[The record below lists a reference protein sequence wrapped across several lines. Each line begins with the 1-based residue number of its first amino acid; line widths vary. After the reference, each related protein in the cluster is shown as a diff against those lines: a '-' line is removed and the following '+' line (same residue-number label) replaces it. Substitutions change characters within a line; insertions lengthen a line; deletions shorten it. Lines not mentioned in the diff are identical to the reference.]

1 MGWLIA
7 LGVLA
12 FLALLP
18 LGVRV
23 KYDADGAAGWALL
36 GPVRIRLFPRPK
48 KEKKQKKERR
58 GKQAQP
64 EREKPEQP
72 SRPAQR
78 TPEQPHPAQPARN
91 GKPKESGGRL
101 TDFLPLVRLGLD
113 FLGDFRRKLRVNR
126 LVLRLTLAGDD
137 PCDLAVDYGRAWAAV
152 GNLLAAM
159 QRAFVIQKRDVEVQ
173 CDFLGEETK
182 VVFAMDL
189 TITLGRILG
198 LLVKYGIRAVAIL
211 LKMKNQ
217 KAVQNN
223 E

>member
-1 MGWLIA
+1 MGWLI
-7 LGVLA
+7 
-12 FLALLP
+12 FLAILIGLGCVP
-18 LGVRV
+18 LGVRLH
-23 KYDADGAAGWALL
+23 YDEDGPLAAVLL
-36 GPVRIRLFPRPK
+36 GRLPIVLYPLPGWLKKLTSREKKDGEKKPK
-48 KEKKQKKERR
+48 KEKPKKE
-58 GKQAQP
+58 
-64 EREKPEQP
+64 KP
-72 SRPAQR
+72 
-78 TPEQPHPAQPARN
+78 
-91 GKPKESGGRL
+91 PKDTVGEAPQGGSWKK
-101 TDFLPLVRLGLD
+101 FLPLVRLGLH

-137 PCDLAVDYGRAWAAV
+137 PCDLAVNYGRAWAAV

>member
-1 MGWLIA
+1 MGWLI
-7 LGVLA
+7 
-12 FLALLP
+12 FLAILIGLGCVP
-18 LGVRV
+18 LGVRLR
-23 KYDADGAAGWALL
+23 YDEDGPLAAVLL
-36 GPVRIRLFPRPK
+36 GRLPIVLYPLPGWLKKLTSREKKDGEKKPK
-48 KEKKQKKERR
+48 KEKPKKE
-58 GKQAQP
+58 
-64 EREKPEQP
+64 KP
-72 SRPAQR
+72 
-78 TPEQPHPAQPARN
+78 
-91 GKPKESGGRL
+91 PKDTVGEGPQGGSWKK
-101 TDFLPLVRLGLD
+101 FLPLVRLGLH

-137 PCDLAVDYGRAWAAV
+137 PCDLAVNYGRAWAAV

-159 QRAFVIQKRDVEVQ
+159 QRTFVIQKRDVEVQ

>member
-1 MGWLIA
+1 MGWLI
-7 LGVLA
+7 
-12 FLALLP
+12 FLAILIGLGCLP
-18 LGVRV
+18 LGVRLR
-23 KYDADGAAGWALL
+23 YDEDGPLAAVLL
-36 GPVRIRLFPRPK
+36 GRLPIVLYPLPGWLKKLTSREKKDGEKKPK
-48 KEKKQKKERR
+48 KEKPKKE
-58 GKQAQP
+58 
-64 EREKPEQP
+64 KP
-72 SRPAQR
+72 
-78 TPEQPHPAQPARN
+78 
-91 GKPKESGGRL
+91 PKDTVGEGPQGGSWKK
-101 TDFLPLVRLGLD
+101 FLPLVRLGLH

-137 PCDLAVDYGRAWAAV
+137 PCDLAVNYGRAWAAV

>member
-1 MGWLIA
+1 MGWLI
-7 LGVLA
+7 
-12 FLALLP
+12 FLAILIGLGCVP
-18 LGVRV
+18 LGVRLR
-23 KYDADGAAGWALL
+23 YDEDGPLAAVLL
-36 GPVRIRLFPRPK
+36 GRLPIVLYPLPGWLKKLTSREKKDGEKKPK
-48 KEKKQKKERR
+48 KEKPKKE
-58 GKQAQP
+58 
-64 EREKPEQP
+64 KP
-72 SRPAQR
+72 
-78 TPEQPHPAQPARN
+78 
-91 GKPKESGGRL
+91 PKDPVGEGSQGGSWKK
-101 TDFLPLVRLGLD
+101 FLPLVRLGLH

-137 PCDLAVDYGRAWAAV
+137 PCDLAVNYGRAWAAV

>member
-1 MGWLIA
+1 MGWLI
-7 LGVLA
+7 
-12 FLALLP
+12 FLAILIGLGCLP
-18 LGVRV
+18 LGVRLR
-23 KYDADGAAGWALL
+23 YDEDGPLAAVLL
-36 GPVRIRLFPRPK
+36 GRLPIVLYPVPGWLKKLTSREKKPGENKPKEEKPK
-48 KEKKQKKERR
+48 KEKPKKAAENP
-58 GKQAQP
+58 Q
-64 EREKPEQP
+64 
-72 SRPAQR
+72 
-78 TPEQPHPAQPARN
+78 
-91 GKPKESGGRL
+91 GGSWKR
-101 TDFLPLVRLGLD
+101 FLPLVQLGLH

-137 PCDLAVDYGRAWAAV
+137 PCDLAVNYGRAWAAV
-152 GNLLAAM
+152 GNLLAALE
-159 QRAFVIQKRDVEVQ
+159 RAFVIQKRDVEVQ

>member
-1 MGWLIA
+1 MGWLI
-7 LGVLA
+7 
-12 FLALLP
+12 FLAILIGLGCVP
-18 LGVRV
+18 LGVRLR
-23 KYDADGAAGWALL
+23 YDEDGPLAAVLL
-36 GPVRIRLFPRPK
+36 GRLPIVLYPVPGWLKKLTSREKKPGENKPKEEKPK
-48 KEKKQKKERR
+48 KEKPQKAAENP
-58 GKQAQP
+58 Q
-64 EREKPEQP
+64 
-72 SRPAQR
+72 
-78 TPEQPHPAQPARN
+78 
-91 GKPKESGGRL
+91 GGSWKK
-101 TDFLPLVRLGLD
+101 FLPLVQLGLH

-137 PCDLAVDYGRAWAAV
+137 PCDLAVNYGRAWAAV
-152 GNLLAAM
+152 GNLLAALE
-159 QRAFVIQKRDVEVQ
+159 RAFVIQKRDVEVQ

>member
-1 MGWLIA
+1 MGWLI
-7 LGVLA
+7 
-12 FLALLP
+12 FLAILIGLGCVP
-18 LGVRV
+18 LGVRLR
-23 KYDADGAAGWALL
+23 YDEDGPLAAVLL
-36 GPVRIRLFPRPK
+36 GRLPIVLYPLPGWLKKLTSREKKDGEKKPK
-48 KEKKQKKERR
+48 KEKPKKE
-58 GKQAQP
+58 
-64 EREKPEQP
+64 KP
-72 SRPAQR
+72 
-78 TPEQPHPAQPARN
+78 
-91 GKPKESGGRL
+91 PKDTVGEAPQGGSWKK
-101 TDFLPLVRLGLD
+101 FLPLVRLGLH

-137 PCDLAVDYGRAWAAV
+137 PCDLAVYYGRAWAAV

>member
-1 MGWLIA
+1 MGWLI
-7 LGVLA
+7 
-12 FLALLP
+12 FLAILIGLGCLP
-18 LGVRV
+18 LGVRLR
-23 KYDADGAAGWALL
+23 YDEDGPLAAVLL
-36 GPVRIRLFPRPK
+36 GRLPIVLYPLPGWLKKLTSREKKDGEKKPK
-48 KEKKQKKERR
+48 KEKPKKE
-58 GKQAQP
+58 
-64 EREKPEQP
+64 KP
-72 SRPAQR
+72 
-78 TPEQPHPAQPARN
+78 
-91 GKPKESGGRL
+91 PKDTVGEGPQGGSWKK
-101 TDFLPLVRLGLD
+101 FLPLVRLGLH

-137 PCDLAVDYGRAWAAV
+137 PCDLAVNYGRAWAAV
-152 GNLLAAM
+152 GNLLAALK
-159 QRAFVIQKRDVEVQ
+159 RAFVIQKRDVEVQ

>member
-1 MGWLIA
+1 MGWLI
-7 LGVLA
+7 
-12 FLALLP
+12 FLAILIGLGCVP
-18 LGVRV
+18 LGVRLR
-23 KYDADGAAGWALL
+23 YDEDGPLAAVLL
-36 GPVRIRLFPRPK
+36 GRLPIVLYPLPGWLKKLTSREKKDGEKKPK
-48 KEKKQKKERR
+48 KEKPKKE
-58 GKQAQP
+58 
-64 EREKPEQP
+64 KP
-72 SRPAQR
+72 
-78 TPEQPHPAQPARN
+78 
-91 GKPKESGGRL
+91 PKDTVGEAPQGGSWKK
-101 TDFLPLVRLGLD
+101 FLPLVRLGLH

-137 PCDLAVDYGRAWAAV
+137 PCDLAVNYGRAWAAV

>member
-1 MGWLIA
+1 MGWLI
-7 LGVLA
+7 
-12 FLALLP
+12 FLAILIGLGCVP
-18 LGVRV
+18 LGVRLR
-23 KYDADGAAGWALL
+23 YDEDGPLAAVLL
-36 GPVRIRLFPRPK
+36 GRLPIVLYPVPGWLKKLTSREKKPGENKPKEEKPK
-48 KEKKQKKERR
+48 KEKPQKAAENP
-58 GKQAQP
+58 Q
-64 EREKPEQP
+64 
-72 SRPAQR
+72 
-78 TPEQPHPAQPARN
+78 
-91 GKPKESGGRL
+91 GGSWKK
-101 TDFLPLVRLGLD
+101 FLPLVQLGLH

-137 PCDLAVDYGRAWAAV
+137 PCDLAVNYGRAWAAV

>member
-1 MGWLIA
+1 MGWLI
-7 LGVLA
+7 
-12 FLALLP
+12 FLAILIGLGCVP
-18 LGVRV
+18 LGVRLR
-23 KYDADGAAGWALL
+23 YDEDGPLAAVLL
-36 GPVRIRLFPRPK
+36 GRLPIVLYPVPGWLKKLTSREKKDGEKKPK
-48 KEKKQKKERR
+48 KEKPKKE
-58 GKQAQP
+58 
-64 EREKPEQP
+64 KPQKAAENPQ
-72 SRPAQR
+72 
-78 TPEQPHPAQPARN
+78 
-91 GKPKESGGRL
+91 GGSWKK
-101 TDFLPLVRLGLD
+101 FLPLVQLGLH

-137 PCDLAVDYGRAWAAV
+137 PCDLAVNYGRAWAAV
-152 GNLLAAM
+152 GNLLAALE
-159 QRAFVIQKRDVEVQ
+159 RAFVIQKRDVEVQ

>member
-1 MGWLIA
+1 MGWLI
-7 LGVLA
+7 
-12 FLALLP
+12 FLAILIGLGCVP
-18 LGVRV
+18 LGVRLR
-23 KYDADGAAGWALL
+23 YDGDGPLAAVLL
-36 GPVRIRLFPRPK
+36 GRLPIVLYPLPGWLKKLTSREKKDGEKKPK
-48 KEKKQKKERR
+48 KEKPKKE
-58 GKQAQP
+58 
-64 EREKPEQP
+64 KP
-72 SRPAQR
+72 
-78 TPEQPHPAQPARN
+78 
-91 GKPKESGGRL
+91 PKDTVGEAPQGGSWKK
-101 TDFLPLVRLGLD
+101 FLPLVRLGLH

-137 PCDLAVDYGRAWAAV
+137 PCDLAVNYGRAWAAV
-152 GNLLAAM
+152 GNLLAALE
-159 QRAFVIQKRDVEVQ
+159 RAFVIQKRDVEVQ
-173 CDFLGEETK
+173 CDFLAEETK

>member
-1 MGWLIA
+1 MGWLI
-7 LGVLA
+7 
-12 FLALLP
+12 FLAILIGLGCLP
-18 LGVRV
+18 LGVRLR
-23 KYDADGAAGWALL
+23 YDEDGPLAAVLL
-36 GPVRIRLFPRPK
+36 GRLPIVLYPVPGWLKKLTSREKKDGEKKPK
-48 KEKKQKKERR
+48 KEKPKKE
-58 GKQAQP
+58 
-64 EREKPEQP
+64 KP
-72 SRPAQR
+72 
-78 TPEQPHPAQPARN
+78 
-91 GKPKESGGRL
+91 PKDTIGEGPQGGSWKK
-101 TDFLPLVRLGLD
+101 FLPLVRLGLH

-137 PCDLAVDYGRAWAAV
+137 PCDLAVNYGRAWAAV
-152 GNLLAAM
+152 GNLLAALE
-159 QRAFVIQKRDVEVQ
+159 RAFVIQKRDVEVQ

>member
-1 MGWLIA
+1 MGWLI
-7 LGVLA
+7 
-12 FLALLP
+12 FLAILIGLGCLP
-18 LGVRV
+18 LGVRLR
-23 KYDADGAAGWALL
+23 YDEDGPLAAVLL
-36 GPVRIRLFPRPK
+36 GRLPIVLYPLPGWLKKLTSREKKDGEKKPK
-48 KEKKQKKERR
+48 KEKPKKE
-58 GKQAQP
+58 
-64 EREKPEQP
+64 KP
-72 SRPAQR
+72 
-78 TPEQPHPAQPARN
+78 
-91 GKPKESGGRL
+91 PKDTVGEAPQGGSWKK
-101 TDFLPLVRLGLD
+101 FLPLVRLGLH

-137 PCDLAVDYGRAWAAV
+137 PCDLAVNYGRAWAAV

-189 TITLGRILG
+189 TITLGRVLG
-198 LLVKYGIRAVAIL
+198 LLVKYGIRAVKIL

>member
-1 MGWLIA
+1 MGWLI
-7 LGVLA
+7 
-12 FLALLP
+12 FLAILIGLGCLP
-18 LGVRV
+18 LGVRLR
-23 KYDADGAAGWALL
+23 YDEDGPLAAVLL
-36 GPVRIRLFPRPK
+36 GRLPIVLYPVPGWLKKLTSREKKPGENKPKEEKPK
-48 KEKKQKKERR
+48 KEKPQKAAENP
-58 GKQAQP
+58 Q
-64 EREKPEQP
+64 
-72 SRPAQR
+72 
-78 TPEQPHPAQPARN
+78 
-91 GKPKESGGRL
+91 GGSWKR
-101 TDFLPLVRLGLD
+101 FLPLVQLGLH

-137 PCDLAVDYGRAWAAV
+137 PCDLAVNYGRAWAAV
-152 GNLLAAM
+152 GNLLAALE
-159 QRAFVIQKRDVEVQ
+159 RAFVIQKRDVEVQ

>member
-1 MGWLIA
+1 MGWLI
-7 LGVLA
+7 
-12 FLALLP
+12 FLAILIGLGCVP
-18 LGVRV
+18 LGVRLR
-23 KYDADGAAGWALL
+23 YDEDGPLAAVLL
-36 GPVRIRLFPRPK
+36 GRLPIVLYPVPGWLKKLTSREKKDGEKKPK
-48 KEKKQKKERR
+48 KEKPKKEE
-58 GKQAQP
+58 P
-64 EREKPEQP
+64 
-72 SRPAQR
+72 
-78 TPEQPHPAQPARN
+78 
-91 GKPKESGGRL
+91 PKDTVGEAPQGGSWKK
-101 TDFLPLVRLGLD
+101 FLPLVRLGLH

-137 PCDLAVDYGRAWAAV
+137 PCDLAVNYGRAWAAV

>member
-1 MGWLIA
+1 MGWLI
-7 LGVLA
+7 
-12 FLALLP
+12 FLAILIGLGCVP
-18 LGVRV
+18 LGVRLR
-23 KYDADGAAGWALL
+23 YDEDGPLAAVLL
-36 GPVRIRLFPRPK
+36 GRLPIVLYPLPGWLKKLTSREKKPGENKPKEEKPK
-48 KEKKQKKERR
+48 KEKPKKAAENP
-58 GKQAQP
+58 Q
-64 EREKPEQP
+64 
-72 SRPAQR
+72 
-78 TPEQPHPAQPARN
+78 
-91 GKPKESGGRL
+91 GGSWKK
-101 TDFLPLVRLGLD
+101 FLPLVRLGLH

-137 PCDLAVDYGRAWAAV
+137 PCDLAVNYGRAWAAV

>member
-1 MGWLIA
+1 MGWLI
-7 LGVLA
+7 
-12 FLALLP
+12 FLAILIGLGCLP
-18 LGVRV
+18 LGVRLR
-23 KYDADGAAGWALL
+23 YDEDGPLAAVLL
-36 GPVRIRLFPRPK
+36 GRLPIVLYPVPGWLKKLTSREKKPGENKPKEEKPK
-48 KEKKQKKERR
+48 KEKPQKAAENP
-58 GKQAQP
+58 Q
-64 EREKPEQP
+64 
-72 SRPAQR
+72 
-78 TPEQPHPAQPARN
+78 
-91 GKPKESGGRL
+91 GGSWKK
-101 TDFLPLVRLGLD
+101 FLPLVQLGLH

-137 PCDLAVDYGRAWAAV
+137 PCDLAVNYGRAWAAV

>member
-1 MGWLIA
+1 MGWLI
-7 LGVLA
+7 
-12 FLALLP
+12 FLAILIGLGCVP
-18 LGVRV
+18 LGVRLR
-23 KYDADGAAGWALL
+23 YDEDGPLAAVLL
-36 GPVRIRLFPRPK
+36 GRLPIVLYPLPGWLKKLTSREKKDGEKKPK
-48 KEKKQKKERR
+48 KEKPKKE
-58 GKQAQP
+58 
-64 EREKPEQP
+64 KP
-72 SRPAQR
+72 
-78 TPEQPHPAQPARN
+78 
-91 GKPKESGGRL
+91 PKDTVGEAPQGGSWKK
-101 TDFLPLVRLGLD
+101 FLPLVRLGLH

-137 PCDLAVDYGRAWAAV
+137 PCDLAVNYGRAWAAV

-182 VVFAMDL
+182 VIFAMDL

>member
-1 MGWLIA
+1 MGWLI
-7 LGVLA
+7 
-12 FLALLP
+12 FLAILIGLGCVP
-18 LGVRV
+18 LGVRLR
-23 KYDADGAAGWALL
+23 YDEDGPLAAVLL
-36 GPVRIRLFPRPK
+36 GRLPIVLYPVPGWLKKLTSREKKDGEKKPK
-48 KEKKQKKERR
+48 KEKPKKE
-58 GKQAQP
+58 
-64 EREKPEQP
+64 KP
-72 SRPAQR
+72 
-78 TPEQPHPAQPARN
+78 
-91 GKPKESGGRL
+91 PKDTVGEAPQGGSWKK
-101 TDFLPLVRLGLD
+101 FLPLVRLGLH

-137 PCDLAVDYGRAWAAV
+137 PCDLAVNYGRAWAAV

-189 TITLGRILG
+189 TITLGRVLG
-198 LLVKYGIRAVAIL
+198 LLVKYGIRAVTIL

>member
-1 MGWLIA
+1 MGWLI
-7 LGVLA
+7 
-12 FLALLP
+12 FLAILIGLGCLP
-18 LGVRV
+18 LGVRLR
-23 KYDADGAAGWALL
+23 YDEDGPLAAVLL
-36 GPVRIRLFPRPK
+36 GRLPIVLYPLPGWLKKLTSREKKDGEKKPK
-48 KEKKQKKERR
+48 KEKPKKE
-58 GKQAQP
+58 
-64 EREKPEQP
+64 KP
-72 SRPAQR
+72 
-78 TPEQPHPAQPARN
+78 
-91 GKPKESGGRL
+91 PKDTVGEAPQGGSWKK
-101 TDFLPLVRLGLD
+101 FLPLVRLGLH

-137 PCDLAVDYGRAWAAV
+137 PCDLAVNYGRAWAAV

>member
-1 MGWLIA
+1 MGWLI
-7 LGVLA
+7 
-12 FLALLP
+12 FLAILIGLGCLP
-18 LGVRV
+18 LGVRLR
-23 KYDADGAAGWALL
+23 YDEDGPLAAVLL
-36 GPVRIRLFPRPK
+36 GRLPIVLYPVPGWLK
-48 KEKKQKKERR
+48 KLTSREKKPGE
-58 GKQAQP
+58 
-64 EREKPEQP
+64 
-72 SRPAQR
+72 
-78 TPEQPHPAQPARN
+78 N
-91 GKPKESGGRL
+91 KPKEEKPKKGKPQKAAENPQGGSWKK
-101 TDFLPLVRLGLD
+101 FLPLVRLGLH

-137 PCDLAVDYGRAWAAV
+137 PCDLAVNYGRAWAAV

-189 TITLGRILG
+189 TITLGRVLG
-198 LLVKYGIRAVAIL
+198 LLVKYGIRAVTIL

>member
-1 MGWLIA
+1 MGWLI
-7 LGVLA
+7 
-12 FLALLP
+12 FLAILIGLGCLP
-18 LGVRV
+18 LGVRLR
-23 KYDADGAAGWALL
+23 YDEDGPLAAVLL
-36 GPVRIRLFPRPK
+36 GRLPIVLYPVPGWLKKLTSREKKPGENKPKEEKPK
-48 KEKKQKKERR
+48 KEKPQKAAENP
-58 GKQAQP
+58 Q
-64 EREKPEQP
+64 
-72 SRPAQR
+72 
-78 TPEQPHPAQPARN
+78 
-91 GKPKESGGRL
+91 GGSWKK
-101 TDFLPLVRLGLD
+101 FLPLVQLGLH

-137 PCDLAVDYGRAWAAV
+137 PCDLAVNYGRAWAAV

-189 TITLGRILG
+189 TITLGRVLG
-198 LLVKYGIRAVAIL
+198 LLVKYGIRAVKIL

>member
-1 MGWLIA
+1 MGWLI
-7 LGVLA
+7 
-12 FLALLP
+12 FLAILIGLGCVP
-18 LGVRV
+18 LGVRLR
-23 KYDADGAAGWALL
+23 YDEDGPLAAVLL
-36 GPVRIRLFPRPK
+36 GRLPIVLYPLPGWLKKLTSREKKDGEKKPK
-48 KEKKQKKERR
+48 KEKPKKE
-58 GKQAQP
+58 
-64 EREKPEQP
+64 KP
-72 SRPAQR
+72 
-78 TPEQPHPAQPARN
+78 
-91 GKPKESGGRL
+91 PKDTVGEGPQGGSWKK
-101 TDFLPLVRLGLD
+101 FLPLVRLGLH

-137 PCDLAVDYGRAWAAV
+137 PCDLAVNYGRAWAAV

-189 TITLGRILG
+189 TITLGRVLG
-198 LLVKYGIRAVAIL
+198 LLVKYGIRAVTIL

>member
-1 MGWLIA
+1 MGWLI
-7 LGVLA
+7 
-12 FLALLP
+12 FLAILIGLGCVP
-18 LGVRV
+18 LGVRLR
-23 KYDADGAAGWALL
+23 YDEEGPLAAVLL
-36 GPVRIRLFPRPK
+36 GRLPIVLYPLPGWLKKLTSREKKDGEKKPK
-48 KEKKQKKERR
+48 KEKPKKE
-58 GKQAQP
+58 
-64 EREKPEQP
+64 KP
-72 SRPAQR
+72 
-78 TPEQPHPAQPARN
+78 
-91 GKPKESGGRL
+91 PKDTVGEAPQGGSWKK
-101 TDFLPLVRLGLD
+101 FLPLVRLGLH

-137 PCDLAVDYGRAWAAV
+137 PCDLAENYGRAWAAV

>member
-1 MGWLIA
+1 MGWLI
-7 LGVLA
+7 
-12 FLALLP
+12 FLAILIGLGCVP
-18 LGVRV
+18 LGVRLR
-23 KYDADGAAGWALL
+23 YDEDGPLAAVLL
-36 GPVRIRLFPRPK
+36 GRLPIVLYPLPGWLKKLTSREKKDGEKKPK
-48 KEKKQKKERR
+48 KEKPKKE
-58 GKQAQP
+58 
-64 EREKPEQP
+64 KP
-72 SRPAQR
+72 
-78 TPEQPHPAQPARN
+78 
-91 GKPKESGGRL
+91 PKDTIGEGPQGGSWKK
-101 TDFLPLVRLGLD
+101 FLPLVRLGLH

-137 PCDLAVDYGRAWAAV
+137 PCDLAVNYGRAWAAV

-189 TITLGRILG
+189 TITLVRILG

>member
-1 MGWLIA
+1 MGWLI
-7 LGVLA
+7 
-12 FLALLP
+12 FLAILIGLGCLP
-18 LGVRV
+18 LGVRLR
-23 KYDADGAAGWALL
+23 YDEDGPLAAVLL
-36 GPVRIRLFPRPK
+36 GRLPIVLYPVPGWLKKLTSREKKPGENKPKEEKPK
-48 KEKKQKKERR
+48 KEKPKKAAENP
-58 GKQAQP
+58 Q
-64 EREKPEQP
+64 
-72 SRPAQR
+72 
-78 TPEQPHPAQPARN
+78 
-91 GKPKESGGRL
+91 GGSWKK
-101 TDFLPLVRLGLD
+101 FLPLVQLGLH

-137 PCDLAVDYGRAWAAV
+137 PCDLAVNYGRAWAAV
-152 GNLLAAM
+152 GNLLAALK
-159 QRAFVIQKRDVEVQ
+159 RAFVIQKRDVEVQ

>member
-1 MGWLIA
+1 MGWLI
-7 LGVLA
+7 
-12 FLALLP
+12 FLAILIGLGCVP
-18 LGVRV
+18 LGVRLR
-23 KYDADGAAGWALL
+23 YDEDGPLAAVLL
-36 GPVRIRLFPRPK
+36 GRLPIVLYPVPGWLKKLTSREKKDGEKKPK
-48 KEKKQKKERR
+48 KEKPKKE
-58 GKQAQP
+58 
-64 EREKPEQP
+64 KP
-72 SRPAQR
+72 
-78 TPEQPHPAQPARN
+78 
-91 GKPKESGGRL
+91 PKDTVGEAPQGGSWKK
-101 TDFLPLVRLGLD
+101 FLPLVQLGLH

-137 PCDLAVDYGRAWAAV
+137 PCDLAVNYGRAWAAV

>member
-1 MGWLIA
+1 MW
-7 LGVLA
+7 
-12 FLALLP
+12 
-18 LGVRV
+18 
-23 KYDADGAAGWALL
+23 
-36 GPVRIRLFPRPK
+36 
-48 KEKKQKKERR
+48 
-58 GKQAQP
+58 
-64 EREKPEQP
+64 
-72 SRPAQR
+72 
-78 TPEQPHPAQPARN
+78 
-91 GKPKESGGRL
+91 
-101 TDFLPLVRLGLD
+101 
-113 FLGDFRRKLRVNR
+113 
-126 LVLRLTLAGDD
+126 
-137 PCDLAVDYGRAWAAV
+137 AWAAV
-152 GNLLAAM
+152 GNLLAAL

>member
-1 MGWLIA
+1 MGWLI
-7 LGVLA
+7 
-12 FLALLP
+12 FLAILIGLGCLP
-18 LGVRV
+18 LGVRLR
-23 KYDADGAAGWALL
+23 YDEDGPLAAVLL
-36 GPVRIRLFPRPK
+36 GRLPIVLYPVPGWLKKLTSREKKPGENKPKEEKPK
-48 KEKKQKKERR
+48 KEKPKKAAENP
-58 GKQAQP
+58 Q
-64 EREKPEQP
+64 
-72 SRPAQR
+72 
-78 TPEQPHPAQPARN
+78 
-91 GKPKESGGRL
+91 GGSWKR
-101 TDFLPLVRLGLD
+101 FLPLVQLGLH

-137 PCDLAVDYGRAWAAV
+137 PCDLAVNYGRAWAAV

>member
-1 MGWLIA
+1 MGWLI
-7 LGVLA
+7 
-12 FLALLP
+12 FLAILIGLGCVP
-18 LGVRV
+18 LGVRLR
-23 KYDADGAAGWALL
+23 YDEDGPLAAVLL
-36 GPVRIRLFPRPK
+36 GRLPIVLYPLPGWLKKLTSREKKDGEKKPK
-48 KEKKQKKERR
+48 KEKPKKE
-58 GKQAQP
+58 
-64 EREKPEQP
+64 KP
-72 SRPAQR
+72 
-78 TPEQPHPAQPARN
+78 
-91 GKPKESGGRL
+91 PKDTFGEAPQGGSWKK
-101 TDFLPLVRLGLD
+101 FLPLVRLGLH

-137 PCDLAVDYGRAWAAV
+137 PCDLAVNYGRAWAAV